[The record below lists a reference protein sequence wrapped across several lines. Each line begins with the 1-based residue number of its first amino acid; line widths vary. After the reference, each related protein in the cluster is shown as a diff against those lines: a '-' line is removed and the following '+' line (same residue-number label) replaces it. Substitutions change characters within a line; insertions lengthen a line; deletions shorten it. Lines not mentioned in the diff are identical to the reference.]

1 MKYLAETIVRYISE
15 EAKKQSGTL
24 RFILPSYSSSLLWNI
39 GVQLE
44 DTFSSMLEYRVKFQC
59 GIAYRLGKEWQE
71 MGDAETRTRFAS
83 MKQKGWHNEGNNLTS
98 LRNQIKEAGYD
109 CQVTLLAGYEHI
121 DDQASLQ
128 DFFHLDQQSIWELCL
143 KKSFNSWVSSRLE
156 RVTELDENDTYIQL
170 ISETLTSIYSYGL
183 TDLEGISSF
192 LETRDFIGISSA
204 YEAYRIILNNMEKF
218 GLPCMIGLSRG
229 QSRTKLTA
237 YISSAQEFFD
247 YHKFV
252 NVSDRNKA
260 LKKIEVFR
268 NKNINN
274 VDEEEL
280 GPFSTLDDLL
290 VELQDY
296 IQYNRNEERQRLQQA
311 DFLLINDKILG
322 FREKKL
328 VKPRKPAKIKG
339 LPPEVFLHAI
349 WLTLGDLKKAA
360 GTTLIAEEL
369 RSITL
374 RSTLF
379 RHDFEDGEEAN
390 DNIEAKLFLMHALG
404 GMDEYLE
411 GHLELKLGEPGY
423 EIPVNIKSMLC
434 FDPNNEA
441 LYFQKSSTAEPYL
454 KFEVVLQ
461 CETFVE
467 IRREFLWVLPQNH
480 QFRLLVDLCLWALSA
495 YSDGGNALP
504 VFAFPYL
511 AEVFQA
517 RDEEEV
523 SRLLNTALQSDF
535 CSMEDLLK
543 SEGIESND
551 PVRPLLTKLSL
562 SYQRFLKMFD
572 EKGFFTA
579 MEQRYTNLRI
589 DYCNAT
595 QKYLDKSGQSTLGP
609 FLLKAFMVVPE
620 KLKKSGGWGWDRYLQ
635 AGVLTPLHPALMDM
649 IYHQNVYLFEC
660 FSYYAKR
667 ALEAAG
673 EKLLA
678 DRNWERVVDLARI
691 QWPVFGTLRD
701 ANQVFDTNVQGFG
714 YVHLVG
720 KYEESGTFLNARL
733 LMEYDDEEDEEITD
747 TDLFRSSQAS
757 ELIKQVI
764 KEYRSLHSFAQD
776 GISIG
781 AYCGGDIQPVISGI
795 DAYLAEMADN
805 SYTLQL
811 TIVSDSRDDS
821 TVVRWIN
828 AWKDRWQQAELS
840 PRAKHYANCRISVI
854 YRVIC
859 RSPRNDAFKRFLQ
872 DVNQDIMFFMDFI
885 DEDNSS
891 FMVLG
896 DEPYPQ
902 EVYRKF
908 PILEKVCC
916 RIIGGGQEYKRQR
929 VLSNYRFRLGAFH
942 AEIMAHLKNPNSD
955 PAQKHAVISVSDFQ
969 PWIAAIDAAHK
980 GSAWVVCIDPAI
992 DEYLLYKKDNGEET
1006 RDIIGFGTG
1015 VGSHGENNFTVS
1027 TEQFSMNDIK
1037 ARIAEQ
1043 IGVLLHPLPF
1053 EEARGIAESLMRE
1066 AIYISGLSLVKATGP
1081 ERFVREFMANTM
1093 VRKLLPKDKEAFCD
1107 AIVSLDAFF
1116 HWFEGA
1122 DTQIRPDLLRLR
1134 ASINDGIF
1142 NIDAQIIECK
1152 LAQQEEGYLEK
1163 ARQQIESGL
1172 RRLVDCF
1179 KPRNEDNGNRPY
1191 DLNKNIPPDRRYWWM
1206 QLHRLI
1212 ASKGETNIGGYQS
1225 TLNALE
1231 RLSEGFYHI
1240 HWQAAVVAFWTNSES
1255 DQLSCTQLWDFD
1267 LEDQKIGIPVIITGK
1282 NLIKRACLDDD
1293 EIILQFAA
1301 KDIVF
1306 HSPAL
1311 KQNPERE
1318 IDMEVNNLIS
1328 DEDGQSKT
1336 SDEEG
1341 QTSVKGEEKAE
1352 ETDNNVEQAKVDIPE
1367 VEIDMGK
1374 MRSIPER
1381 ILIGTVTNSDR
1392 EIYWEFGHQDLPNRH
1407 ILILGSS
1414 GTGKT
1419 YTIQALLSE
1428 LGIGGQN
1435 SLIVDYTNGFT
1446 SGQLDPLV
1454 VEKLKPQQHWIR
1466 KEPLTVN
1473 PFRQQI
1479 YVIDDMELEDTATNV
1494 AERVTGVFSEVYNL
1508 GDQQK
1513 TALYDAI
1520 RQGVNLER
1528 NHFSLPGLLSR
1539 LEDISADGGPT
1550 AQSAK
1555 TVISRLKPFIDTNP
1569 FGQEDIESWEK
1580 LFTDPSMRCHIMQLA
1595 GYSKDTQR
1603 LITEFAMY
1611 DLYWYYRA
1619 KGNQE
1624 KPRVIVLDEVQNLD
1638 QRLDSPMGKML
1649 TEGRKFGISLV
1660 LATQTL
1666 SNLGKDERDRLF
1678 QASHKLFFRPADTE
1692 LRSFAQI
1699 LSDTTGEK
1707 IEDWVRRLGALKRG
1721 ECYSLGYAH
1730 NETNGKLEVNRVFKL
1745 MVTPLEKRL

>member
-1 MKYLAETIVRYISE
+1 MKYLAETIVQYISQ
-15 EAKKQSGTL
+15 EAKRQSGTL
-24 RFILPSYSSSLLWNI
+24 RFILPSYSSGLLWSI
-39 GVQLE
+39 GLQLE
-44 DTFSSMLEYRVKFQC
+44 ETFSRMLERRVDFQY

-71 MGDAETRTRFAS
+71 KGDIKASEHFAS
-83 MKQKGWHNEGNNLTS
+83 IKQKGWHNEGNNLTS
-98 LRNQIKEAGYD
+98 LRNRIKKTGYD
-109 CQVTLLAGYEHI
+109 CLVTLLAGYEHI
-121 DDQASLQ
+121 DDRASLQ
-128 DFFHLDQQSIWELCL
+128 DFFQLNQQSIWELCL
-143 KKSFNSWVSSRLE
+143 KKSFNKWISARLE
-156 RVTELDENDTYIQL
+156 RIIELDDNEAYTQI
-170 ISETLTSIYSYGL
+170 ISDTLTSIYNYGL
-183 TDLEGISSF
+183 ADLEGISRF
-192 LETRDFIGISSA
+192 LETRDFSGISSG
-204 YEAYRIILNNMEKF
+204 YEAYRIILGGLEDF
-218 GLPCMIGLSRG
+218 GLPCMIGMSRS
-229 QSRTKLTA
+229 QSRTKLTS
-237 YISSAQEFFD
+237 YISSAQEFFN

-252 NVSDRNKA
+252 NASDRKKA
-260 LKKIEVFR
+260 LKKVEAFR
-268 NKNINN
+268 NRNTSIP
-274 VDEEEL
+274 DEEEL
-280 GPFSTLDDLL
+280 GPFSTIDELLD
-290 VELQDY
+290 ELQDY
-296 IQYNRNEERQRLQQA
+296 IQYNRNEARQRLLKA
-311 DFLLINDKILG
+311 DFVLINDKILG
-322 FREKKL
+322 FREKGP
-328 VKPRKPAKIKG
+328 VKPKKPAKIKG

-360 GTTLIAEEL
+360 GTMLIAEEL

-379 RHDFEDGEEAN
+379 RHDFEDGDEAD
-390 DNIEAKLFLMHALG
+390 DNTKAKLFLLHALG
-404 GMDEYLE
+404 GIDEYLE
-411 GHLELKLGEPGY
+411 RHLELELGDRRY
-423 EIPVNIKSMLC
+423 ETSIDIYSMLG
-434 FDPNNEA
+434 FGPRNEA

-454 KFEVVLQ
+454 KFEVTLQ
-461 CETFVE
+461 CDNIGDV
-467 IRREFLWVLPQNH
+467 RREYLWILPQNH
-480 QFRLLVDLCLWALSA
+480 QFRLLVDLYLWAVSA
-495 YSDGGNALP
+495 YAAGGDALP

-523 SRLLNTALQSDF
+523 GRLLNTALQSGF

-543 SEGIESND
+543 SEGIESDD
-551 PVRPLLTKLSL
+551 PVKPLLAKLAL
-562 SYQRFLKMFD
+562 SYQRFLQKFN
-572 EKGFFTA
+572 EEGFFTA
-579 MEQRYTNLRI
+579 IEECYTNLRI
-589 DYCNAT
+589 GYCNAALE
-595 QKYLDKSGQSTLGP
+595 YLEKSSQSTLGP
-609 FLLKAFMVVPE
+609 FLFKAFMIVPE
-620 KLKKSGGWGWDRYLQ
+620 QLKKSAGWGWDRYLR
-635 AGVLTPLHPALMDM
+635 AGVLTPLHPALLDM
-649 IYHQNVYLFEC
+649 IFHQNAYLFEC

-691 QWPVFGTLRD
+691 QWPVFGTLQD
-701 ANQVFDTNVQGFG
+701 TNQVFDTSVQGFG
-714 YVHLVG
+714 YIHLVG
-720 KYEESGTFLNARL
+720 KYEDSGSFLNARL
-733 LMEYDDEEDEEITD
+733 LMEYDDEEDEEIND

-757 ELIKQVI
+757 DLIKQVL

-781 AYCGGDIQPVISGI
+781 AYCGGDIQPIISGI
-795 DAYLAEMADN
+795 DAYLAEMAN
-805 SYTLQL
+805 SSYTLQL

-828 AWKDRWQQAELS
+828 AWKERWQQAELS
-840 PRAKHYANCRISVI
+840 PRAKHYANCRISVV

-859 RSPRNDAFKRFLQ
+859 RSPQNDAFKRFLKG
-872 DVNQDIMFFMDFI
+872 VNQDVMFFMDFI
-885 DEDNSS
+885 DEDNST
-891 FMVLG
+891 FTVLG

-902 EVYRKF
+902 ESYRKF

-916 RIIGGGQEYKRQR
+916 RISGGGQEYKRQR
-929 VLSNYRFRLGAFH
+929 VLSNYRFRLGALH

-955 PAQKHAVISVSDFQ
+955 PAKKNAVISVSDFQ

-992 DEYLLYKKDNGEET
+992 DEYLLYKKDGEEET

-1027 TEQFSMNDIK
+1027 TEQFSMNDIQ
-1037 ARIAEQ
+1037 ARIAQQ
-1043 IGVLLHPLPF
+1043 IGVLLHPLLF
-1053 EEARGIAESLMRE
+1053 EEAQRIAESLMRE
-1066 AIYISGLSLVKATGP
+1066 AINIAGLSLVKATGP
-1081 ERFVREFMANTM
+1081 ERFVREFIANTV
-1093 VRKLLPKDKEAFCD
+1093 VRKLLPTDKEVFCD
-1107 AIVSLDAFF
+1107 TILSLDAFF

-1122 DTQIRPDLLRLR
+1122 ETQIRPDILRLKAR
-1134 ASINDGIF
+1134 INDGIF
-1142 NIDAQIIECK
+1142 SIDAQIVECK
-1152 LAQQEEGYLEK
+1152 LAQQEEGYLGK

-1172 RRLVDCF
+1172 RRLVACF
-1179 KPRNEDNGNRPY
+1179 KPREDDRPEGI
-1191 DLNKNIPPDRRYWWM
+1191 DENTPPDRRYWWM

-1212 ASKGETNIGGYQS
+1212 ASKGETNIAGYQS
-1225 TLNALE
+1225 TLIALE
-1231 RLSEGFYHI
+1231 RLSEGFFEI
-1240 HWQAAVVAFWTNSES
+1240 HWQAAVVAFWIDSES
-1255 DQLSCTQLWDFD
+1255 DQLKYSQLWDFA
-1267 LEDQKIGIPVIITGK
+1267 LEDQEIGIPVITTGK
-1282 NLIKRACLDDD
+1282 NLIKRACLGDDN
-1293 EIILQFAA
+1293 IILQLTA
-1301 KDIVF
+1301 KDITF
-1306 HSPAL
+1306 YSPAL
-1311 KQNPERE
+1311 KQVPGQDNDTESSSMIP
-1318 IDMEVNNLIS
+1318 
-1328 DEDGQSKT
+1328 DEKDQSKT
-1336 SDEEG
+1336 SDEEV
-1341 QTSVKGEEKAE
+1341 QTDIKREKQTGKADHN
-1352 ETDNNVEQAKVDIPE
+1352 TEQAKVNVPE
-1367 VEIDMGK
+1367 IKEVRGQK
-1374 MRSIPER
+1374 GAIPER

-1392 EIYWEFGHQDLPNRH
+1392 KIYWEFGHRDLPNRH

-1428 LGIGGQN
+1428 LGMGSQN

-1473 PFRQQI
+1473 PFRQQVYI
-1479 YVIDDMELEDTATNV
+1479 IDDMELEDTATDV

-1528 NHFSLPGLLSR
+1528 NHFNLPGLLSR
-1539 LEDISADGGPT
+1539 LEDISAEGGPT

-1555 TVISRLKPFIDTNP
+1555 TVVSRLKPFIDTNP
-1569 FGQEDIESWEK
+1569 FGQEEIESWEK
-1580 LFTDPSMRCHIMQLA
+1580 LFTDPIMRCHIMQLA

-1619 KGNQE
+1619 KGNQD

-1707 IEDWVRRLGALKRG
+1707 MEDWVKRLGALKRG
-1721 ECYSLGYAH
+1721 ECYSLGYAL
-1730 NETNGKLEVNRVFKL
+1730 NENNGRLEVNRVFKL
-1745 MVTPLEKRL
+1745 MITSLEKRF